1 MTTPIKLIPSVRRAV
16 QPIAAFLLLAITCL
30 AQPAG
35 TGTVEG
41 RVQNIVTGRYLN
53 NARVSVK
60 QTDILTLTD
69 ESGNYRI
76 SRVPS
81 GPIVLEVF
89 YTGLD
94 PQHIPITVSAGQTI
108 TRDVSLTNVALYGAP
123 DATVR
128 LDPLTVAAT
137 RETDGAVIAINEQR
151 FAPNIKNV
159 VSTEAHGEVMGGNLG
174 QFLKYIPG
182 VMEDVGGFE
191 PEGIL
196 VRGFPTNLTVMT
208 SDGAPLAN
216 GGGSRSFTLEQISIN
231 NVSRVEVTKVPTP
244 ATGADSM
251 AGSVNMVSK
260 SAFERAGSQ
269 LRYNVNMTANGEAL
283 TLQKK
288 ADPFEE
294 TKYRIVP
301 GFSFDYTLPINKN
314 LGIVLT
320 AMHFQA
326 FVPQVFANKTF
337 TVTGTSTGASIA
349 KPFLQTFQL
358 QDSPQTRV
366 RNSGSARVD
375 WRVTPKSVLS
385 AGVQSSYYE
394 QVSANY
400 NFNAGTGNNGTPTV
414 AGGVPFSY
422 GDDFTIGAT
431 GRGTV
436 SQTAGFNI
444 RYQSLAAGDIRYRF
458 DDGDWKIDAL
468 VAKSLGKS
476 WTRSIE
482 RGFFAG
488 LTTAPKVPIRVTF
501 RDINDI
507 GPGTAEAFTNTNQR
521 FDIYD
526 INNYNITG
534 ATSSTNDRRDG
545 MLAGHLNVKRALD
558 FMPFPTSVQV
568 GGARKENWREQINGN
583 LSFTYNGINGD
594 LSAPPYAAR
603 VYVGQKL
610 ANISS
615 VERNNGGK
623 SPPYA
628 SLHRAWEANKQ
639 NPALFTQTPAQVVT
653 AARNVATTDIYFKET
668 VDALYLQTEMRL
680 IKNRLNLLTGVRY
693 EKTTDHGE
701 GPITDPDGVWVRNA
715 NGSFA
720 RTATGALIRRPEA
733 GAVGSLQEVPFIA
746 KRRAYQANRSYDG
759 YYPSLHL
766 TFNVTEKFLARLAYA
781 KTYGRPNYGEIIPTT
796 TIDENELGN
805 LDDPS
810 VVKGTIS
817 VRNTG
822 LRPWTADNYDLSLEY
837 YTDSGG
843 LFGASVFHKEI
854 KDFFATFA
862 KVATVAE
869 LGALGLGSEYA
880 GWQVNTRINA
890 GDARVSGVEL
900 SMNHSLSPLGK
911 WGQYFRVFANATKLE
926 LKGNRGADFSGFL
939 PKTLNWGVTYSKKP
953 IILMAKWNWRD
964 RQQTTPFAT
973 FGPDAYNYLD
983 SLIHLDMNLDYQ
995 LRKNVSLY
1003 FNGRNVFNVPPVT
1016 LRYGSQTPEY
1026 AKVGQTKN
1034 YGAIYSIGVK
1044 GTF

>member
-1 MTTPIKLIPSVRRAV
+1 MNTPITLVPTLSRAL
-16 QPIAAFLLLAITCL
+16 PAIAALLFLTVTCL
-30 AQPAG
+30 AQPVS

-41 RVQNIVTGRYLN
+41 RVQNVVTGRYLN

-60 QTDILTLTD
+60 QTDIIAMTD

-81 GPIVLEVF
+81 GPVVLEVF

-94 PQHIPITVSAGQTI
+94 PQQIPLNVPAGGTVS
-108 TRDVSLTNVALYGAP
+108 RDVSLTNVALYGAP
-123 DATVR
+123 DAVVR

-159 VSTEAHGEVMGGNLG
+159 VSTETHGEVMGGNLG

-231 NVSRVEVTKVPTP
+231 NISRVEVTKVPTP

-260 SAFERAGSQ
+260 SAFERSRAE
-269 LRYNVNMTANGEAL
+269 LRYNLNLTANGKAL

-294 TKYRIVP
+294 KKYRVVP

-314 LGIVLT
+314 LGVVLT

-337 TVTGTSTGASIA
+337 TVTGTGTGATIS

-414 AGGVPFSY
+414 TGGVPFSY
-422 GDDFTIGAT
+422 GDEFTIGAT
-431 GRGTV
+431 GRGTI

-458 DDGDWKIDAL
+458 DDGNWKIDAL
-468 VAKSLGKS
+468 AAKSLGKS
-476 WTRSIE
+476 WTRSGE

-507 GPGTAEAFTNTNQR
+507 GPGTAEAFTNTNQK

-534 ATSSTNDRRDG
+534 ASTSSSDRRDG
-545 MLAGHLNVKRALD
+545 MTAGHLNIKRALD
-558 FMPFPTSVQV
+558 FMPFPTSVQI
-568 GGARKENWREQINGN
+568 GGARKENWREQINNN
-583 LSFTYNGINGD
+583 LSYTYNGVNGD
-594 LSAPPYAAR
+594 MSATPYAAR
-603 VYVGQKL
+603 VYVGQTL
-610 ANISS
+610 PMISS
-615 VERNNGGK
+615 VERNSGGK

-628 SLHRAWEANKQ
+628 SLHRAWDADQSNQ
-639 NPALFTQTPAQVVT
+639 ALFTQTAAQLVT
-653 AARNVATTDIYFKET
+653 AARNVATTDLYFKET
-668 VDALYLQTEMRL
+668 VDAMYFQTEMRFFR
-680 IKNRLNLLTGVRY
+680 NRLNLLTGVRY

-715 NGSFA
+715 NGTFA
-720 RTATGALIRRPEA
+720 RTATGTPIRKPEA
-733 GAVGSLQEVPFIA
+733 GAVGSLQEVPFIVR
-746 KRRAYQANRSYDG
+746 RRAYIANRSYDG
-759 YYPSLHL
+759 YYPSVHL
-766 TFNVTEKFLARLAYA
+766 TYNITENLLARAAYA
-781 KTYGRPNYGEIIPTT
+781 KTYGRPNYAEIIPTT

-805 LDDPS
+805 LEDPS
-810 VVKGTIS
+810 VVKGTLT

-822 LRPWTADNYDLSLEY
+822 LRPWKADNYDLSLEY
-837 YTDSGG
+837 YTNSGG
-843 LFGASVFHKEI
+843 MFGASVFQKEI
-854 KDFFATFA
+854 TDFFATFA
-862 KVATVAE
+862 KIATVAE
-869 LGALGLGSEYA
+869 LQALGIGPEYA

-890 GDARVSGVEL
+890 GDARVSGIEL
-900 SMNHSLSPLGK
+900 SANHSLAPLGG

-939 PKTLNWGVTYSKKP
+939 PKTLNWGVTYSRKP

-964 RQQTTPFAT
+964 RQQTTPYPT
-973 FGPDAYNYLD
+973 FGPDANNYLD
-983 SLIHLDMNLDYQ
+983 SLIHLDLNLDYQ

-1003 FNGRNVFNVPPVT
+1003 LNGRNVFNVPPVT

-1044 GTF
+1044 GSF